1 MSAHL
6 FRAGFTS
13 DPVEASVVV
22 LVVAFP
28 LVADGAAEVVVAGV
42 VVVIGVVAGGFSA
55 VAVFPFAAVGVV
67 RLVVFFGDSVVELVG
82 R

>member
-22 LVVAFP
+22 LVVALP
-28 LVADGAAEVVVAGV
+28 LVAGVAS
-42 VVVIGVVAGGFSA
+42 GGFSA
-55 VAVFPFAAVGVV
+55 VTVGVV
-67 RLVVFFGDSVVELVG
+67 RLVVVFFGDSAVG